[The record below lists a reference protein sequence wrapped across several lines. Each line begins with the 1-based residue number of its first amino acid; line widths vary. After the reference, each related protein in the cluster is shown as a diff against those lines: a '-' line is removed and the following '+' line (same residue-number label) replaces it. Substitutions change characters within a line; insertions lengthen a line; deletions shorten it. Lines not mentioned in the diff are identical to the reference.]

1 MNEKSKEIRIRQ
13 GTHPDEIKRREA
25 LLSALKG
32 TSIPEGEILSQL
44 GMFLS
49 RRTLSRIFLM
59 HDLYRKIIN
68 VPGIVVDFGT
78 RWGQNASLF
87 TNFRGMYEPYN
98 YNRLVVGFDTF
109 SGFPGIDPKD
119 GDQLSKGDY
128 GVTPGYEKELEAHL
142 SCHEAEYP
150 YNHRKK
156 FELVKG
162 DAQQTFPEYLKKN
175 PHTVIA
181 LAYFDF
187 DLYAPTKACLE
198 LVKDRVAKG
207 SVIAFDELNCAEF
220 PGETLAA
227 MEVLGLQNL
236 TLRRDPLNPLTA
248 YMVVG
253 DE

>member
-1 MNEKSKEIRIRQ
+1 MDEKSQKIRIRQ

-25 LLSALKG
+25 LLSAFKG

-59 HDLYRKIIN
+59 DDLYRKIIH
-68 VPGIVVDFGT
+68 VPGIIIDFGT
-78 RWGQNASLF
+78 RWGQNAALF
-87 TNFRGMYEPYN
+87 SNFRGMYEPYN
-98 YNRLVVGFDTF
+98 YNRLVVAFDTF
-109 SGFPGIDPKD
+109 AGFPAIDPKD
-119 GDQLSKGDY
+119 GNALGVGDY
-128 GVTPGYEKELEAHL
+128 AVTEGYEKELDGIL

-156 FELVKG
+156 FELIKG
-162 DAQQTFPEYLKKN
+162 DALQTFPDYLKKN

-198 LVKDRVAKG
+198 LVKERVTKG
-207 SVIAFDELNCAEF
+207 SIIAFDELNCAEF

-227 MEVLGLQNL
+227 MEILGLAKV

-253 DE
+253 DT

>member
-1 MNEKSKEIRIRQ
+1 LSDRDKKIKILQ
-13 GTHPDEIKRREA
+13 GTQPEDIKRRAAMLEA
-25 LLSALKG
+25 FKG

-44 GMFLS
+44 GMFLT
-49 RRTLSRIFLM
+49 RRSLSRIFLM

-98 YNRLVVGFDTF
+98 YSRQVVAFDTF
-109 SGFPGIDPKD
+109 TGFPAVDSKD
-119 GDQLSKGDY
+119 GKVVKKGDY
-128 GVTPGYEKELEAHL
+128 AVTENYEKELEQIL
-142 SCHEAEYP
+142 SHHESEYP

-162 DAQQTFPEYLKKN
+162 DAIKTFPDYLNKN
-175 PHTVIA
+175 PQTVIA

-198 LVKDRVAKG
+198 LIKDRVTKG
-207 SVIAFDELNCAEF
+207 SVIAFDELNWGEF

-227 MEVLGLQNL
+227 MEVLGLSNL
-236 TLRRDPLNPLTA
+236 SLRRDPLNPLTA
-248 YMVVG
+248 YAVVG
-253 DE
+253 E